1 MREKFES
8 KFWKIYDFKLVR
20 SKTLSYD
27 YIFVSLKLVY
37 IQPDFMNF
45 GLKDHPL
52 AYWGVDWVHSRV
64 SKCV

>member
-1 MREKFES
+1 MSEKFES
-8 KFWKIYDFKLVR
+8 KFRKIYDFKLVR

-52 AYWGVDWVHSRV
+52 AY
-64 SKCV
+64 

>member
-1 MREKFES
+1 MSEKLKTNSE
-8 KFWKIYDFKLVR
+8 KYMILNVVR

-52 AYWGVDWVHSRV
+52 AY
-64 SKCV
+64 